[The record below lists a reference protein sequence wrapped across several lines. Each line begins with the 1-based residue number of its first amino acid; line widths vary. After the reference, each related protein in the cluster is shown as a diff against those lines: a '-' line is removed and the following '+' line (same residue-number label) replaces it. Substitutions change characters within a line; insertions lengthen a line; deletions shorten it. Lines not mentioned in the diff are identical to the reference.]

1 MSPASRHMH
10 LLPYKPALGPAP
22 GPPLDRRRR
31 SERYASYTHEP
42 PR

>member
-22 GPPLDRRRR
+22 GQGRY
-31 SERYASYTHEP
+31 ERYASYTHEP

>member
-1 MSPASRHMH
+1 MSPASRRMH
-10 LLPYKPALGPAP
+10 LLPYKPALGLAP
-22 GPPLDRRRR
+22 GQGR

>member
-10 LLPYKPALGPAP
+10 LSPFGSAP
-22 GPPLDRRRR
+22 GQGR